1 MHLIITWPCGK
12 YTHLRII
19 RVFTDEIYATYYAK
33 LYLLYRNIIIM
44 PQCARRSL
52 GRDRRGVRIIIIFEN
67 TTSSGT
73 IESSRCYATKL
84 NEANNV
90 YFAVNRKSL
99 NAFVCLRMRTKEA
112 TDIILGWIRS
122 RKIYYLVN

>member
-1 MHLIITWPCGK
+1 VLDCG
-12 YTHLRII
+12 
-19 RVFTDEIYATYYAK
+19 RVCK
-33 LYLLYRNIIIM
+33 
-44 PQCARRSL
+44 
-52 GRDRRGVRIIIIFEN
+52 RRGGENYIFEN

-73 IESSRCYATKL
+73 IESSRCYTPKL

-122 RKIYYLVN
+122 RKNILFDELKTGSVTVQTGYCVHYILLQYRMSYTVFVCYRQYFFSNQYF